1 MSERD
6 SRSRKARTGPGSV
19 ITCCLAA
26 FVAGL
31 SGCASDG
38 DAPVNNTIHL
48 ELDFGSGVTLSSV
61 IFQMSGP
68 NGFHRVG
75 SLTVGD
81 QPSVTTTFTNLP
93 VGMGYDIRVM
103 GTASDDASG
112 CRGEAMF
119 DVSASMTAML
129 TIPLNCT
136 GIAAVSTTVNVCPVI
151 DELSA
156 LPAQVAVGG
165 SITLIAAA
173 HDADNGP
180 SPLSAT
186 WTAPDGGTLS
196 NQSTTGAT
204 FTCTS
209 VGTFTIGVSVSDGQT
224 DSNCPDFTSV
234 TVTCGAPSAALE
246 RAVAPRG
253 GTV

>member
-1 MSERD
+1 M
-6 SRSRKARTGPGSV
+6 
-19 ITCCLAA
+19 
-26 FVAGL
+26 
-31 SGCASDG
+31 SGCSNEAEP
-38 DAPVNNTIHL
+38 PVSNTIHL
-48 ELDFGSGVTLSSV
+48 ELDFGSGVTLTSLAF
-61 IFQMSGP
+61 ILTGP
-68 NGFHRVG
+68 NSFRRIG
-75 SLTVGD
+75 TIPVGD
-81 QPSVTTTFTNLP
+81 QPSVTATFTNLP
-93 VGMGYDIRVM
+93 VGTGYDVKVT
-103 GTASDDASG
+103 GSASDDMSG

-119 DVSASMTAML
+119 DVTASMTATL
-129 TIPLNCT
+129 TIPLMCQ
-136 GIAAVSTTVNVCPVI
+136 GIASVTATINVCPVI

-180 SPLSAT
+180 SPLTAT
-186 WTAPDGGTLS
+186 WTAPNGGTLS

-224 DSNCPDFTSV
+224 DANCPDSASV
-234 TVTCGAPSAALE
+234 TVTCGTPSAALE
-246 RAVAPRG
+246 RAVAPRK